1 MTKFDKNAKDLYQD
15 LISAGYFKD
24 DDGSINFS
32 IDDFME
38 SIKDEEVVRTLYDN
52 LIDDGFYRDD
62 TGKVILDIDT
72 FISNLI
78 DKRQIL
84 DYYPL
89 TENQRGVYID
99 WEMNRETEQYNI
111 PFVDKI
117 PAGIDAE
124 TLRQTLLTV
133 VDAHPYV
140 KTRLAERE
148 GEIVQ
153 LRLDNEPA
161 VVDVFKIDT
170 KPDAAFFQQRVRP
183 FNLFNDRLYRLEI
196 YDYQG
201 TLYLFQDFHHIIF
214 DGGSY
219 IVFLQDVSAVLAG
232 KEIITETYSAF
243 DRASEESELEKSEAY
258 SAAESYFNNLMNDFE
273 VASYPHS
280 SHPDSKKPSAGYV
293 YGLIEGTDIR
303 QYCRQNG
310 LTENSFFMAAFSEV
324 LQRVSRQKH
333 LFFTSITSGRVKAEM
348 QQIVGMFVKTLPV
361 VTCANLPEDADE
373 GKRSVKEAV
382 QQIQQQYIDTQG
394 NAIYPYTKI
403 VEKTG
408 ARSEILFVY
417 QGGLEADMD
426 NAKSANAN
434 GDENIQLDLDVVKMP
449 ISIEIVPVGNDFKVK
464 IEYDTSLYSLRD
476 MELLGRMYCAFARNC
491 VNAEYKQLSDVPMVD
506 REMTERVM
514 AVSAG
519 KRLDIDRG
527 QTFAGLFVEQ
537 ARRTPNALAVAD
549 ADSEYSY
556 GQLDKYSDTFAH
568 ALTVRGV
575 KPDMFVCVLLDR
587 TKEFALTVLSIHK
600 AGAAYTP
607 LDLEYPNERLSYM
620 IANSESRLVITTHA
634 ILRRKAEEGGLELGD
649 IDILY
654 LDDLDLTRET
664 GAINLSTPENLAYVI
679 YTSGS
684 TGKPKGVMLHQKG
697 LRNYI
702 ASIVDVLGITSR
714 DRISNHR
721 PFSFDAHIQDLY
733 PALTVGGS
741 IHIMPTEI
749 RKDMRGLREF
759 IVGHRITGGSYT
771 TSLGA
776 MLLEAYQLP
785 LRYMTLTGEK
795 MMGLVSGDVQLV
807 NGYGPTECT
816 DLISAYVL
824 EKGRVYSDIPIGR
837 PMANGHCFITDPTGN
852 LLPVG
857 VAGELCFASV
867 QVGRGYWKQPEKTAA
882 VFVDCPFLPNDE
894 EGNPVRMYHTGDLCR
909 WNGEDQLEYLGRID
923 NQVKLRGFRIEL
935 GEIESQA
942 SAVGGIR
949 QAVAEVRDVNGT
961 DHLVLYYT
969 LQEGATMTG
978 EDVRDALKSTSLAE
992 YMIPDAYVRLDEMP
1006 LTPNGKT
1013 NRRALPAPEIKAE
1026 EIVPPANQM
1035 EADLFAIASSLLKT
1049 DRFGVTTNLI
1059 SVGMTSLLAMRMSA
1073 TIHQQLGYEINMKEL
1088 LTDSTVRHLAE
1099 LAGSGRLKRSGD
1111 KVSRPVL
1118 DHYPLTENQRGV
1130 YIDWELNRGTR
1141 QYNIPSVDRIPAGV
1155 SAESLREALLA
1166 VVDAHPYIKTRLAE
1180 REGEVVQLRLD
1191 GEPAVVD
1198 AYKIDTE
1205 PDASFFQQ
1213 RVRPFDLFND
1223 RLYRIEIY
1231 DHNGELYLFK
1241 DFHHIVFD
1249 GGSQVSFSQD
1259 VADALSGKTV
1269 EPETYSAFDRA
1280 LDERELERS
1289 EAYSAAESYFDGL
1302 MGDCEVA
1309 SYPRSGRPDSGTP
1322 SAGLVSGLIG
1332 GAEIRKFCRQNNVTE
1347 NSYFMT
1353 AFSEVLQ
1360 RVLRRKHLLYTSI
1373 TSGRVTAEMLRIM
1386 GMFVK
1391 TLPVVTCAAVPEGA
1405 DEGKR
1410 PVKEAV
1416 RQMQRQYI
1424 DSQDNSIFPY
1434 TKIVEKTGTRAEIMF
1449 VYQGGLEAGAENPAE
1464 IGRGQE
1470 AVTLKQDIVKLPIT
1484 VVIVPRGTDF
1494 GVDVEYDA
1502 SLYSARDMKLLLGM
1516 LKNFSEHAAL
1526 AADNAVENIPLTNT
1540 NEQQKLIQIS
1550 SGDLLEYNTNETFVD
1565 LFRAHAKQQ
1574 PKAIAVADMKNRLT
1588 YTELDMLSDNI
1599 AAFLINKGVQPNDFV
1614 VIMMKR
1620 VKEFVVAVLGVQKA
1634 CAAYVPVDPEYP
1646 QERIDYMIEDSQA
1659 KFVLTEES
1667 IVEASSFKA
1676 TEVLPKPKPDNLAY
1690 MIYTSGST
1698 GKPKGT
1704 MLSHRALRACM
1715 AWNCKEFELKPGKKN
1730 AHHPSFSF
1738 DASVFDIFGPLSAGA
1753 EIHILDET
1761 IRKDM
1766 DAMTKY
1772 LVDNKITGMTMS
1784 TALGMALLN
1793 QCDLPLE
1800 YTMLG
1805 GEKFM
1810 PVKPTDVRLYNG
1822 YGPTEFTVCSSYH
1835 LIDQQKDIDIPIG
1848 RAVAN
1853 SLSVIC
1859 DQYGNLLPQGVP
1871 GELCLI
1877 GAQMAEGYWH
1887 RPDIT
1892 AKRFSDCK
1900 FKSLLPQFNGITL
1913 SKFYHTGDLAVWN
1926 DEDELMYL
1934 GRIDNQVKL
1943 RGFRIEMGEIETVAA
1958 QYEGVKAVAAEVLTV
1973 RGSQHLCLYFT
1984 ADKTIEKESLRD
1996 FMAQS
2001 LTEYMIP
2008 DAFMQL
2014 DVMPM
2019 TPGGKIA
2026 RKQLPVPELSA
2037 QVEYVQPANE
2047 IEQLIADTMAQ
2058 VLGIKEPVGA
2068 LDSFYALGGE
2078 SIKAIRLVSIL
2089 RQHGLELRVAQVMK
2103 LKTVRAIADVVTE
2116 DANRLS
2122 ISQEDWN
2129 GTVHNS
2135 AIVDFFFNLNLPE
2148 PNHFHQS
2155 LSAETIAPLDMNALK
2170 GALDAIVKHHDMLR
2184 AIVKDRALYVRS
2196 AEEDNLYRLFEF
2208 DFNNLNEAEISEA
2221 ILKKGTEIRSTF
2233 DIQNEGMM
2241 RVAVF
2246 HLLNRDVLLMV
2257 IHHLVIDGVSWRIIK
2272 EDLADSYKAL
2282 AQNKAVQLPQKT
2294 HSYRD
2299 YCEALRKWH
2308 TTPMAKQ
2315 ENAYWQRQLQSMD
2328 KENTSVGNDYSRQF
2342 AKTTVLIDEKH
2353 TDLLL
2358 HKSSTAYNTGVND
2371 LLLTALG
2378 RSYFKLTGNHS
2389 LSVQLEGHG
2398 REQFDKDLTIDRTI
2412 GWFTST
2418 YPVLLH
2424 HLGDD
2429 LRRNIR
2435 NVKESLHTIPNNGF
2449 GYSQL
2454 FGVEIEGMP
2463 LISFNY
2469 LGEMDAEQTENSFF
2483 VSTSYQTGPD
2493 ISEKNT
2499 FGASVNLNGSVTDG
2513 VLSFEMNYDKSILSE
2528 EFANSF
2534 VQLFVSE
2541 IAAITEHCA
2550 AATTTETTASD
2561 IGETNWSD
2569 DEFQTVCNSFGKR
2582 GETLQRI
2589 YPLTPMQEGMLLA
2602 YITNP
2607 DTEAYRMQTAF
2618 SMKALPTQE
2627 QLEKVMEVVAQ
2638 QYETLRTSIIFHD
2651 VQEYRQAILDRKL
2664 PVRMVDLSN
2673 ETKPEVAFL
2682 HVMEKDRKSKF
2693 DIQYDALVHLV
2704 CAKTSE
2710 NSCYLSLF
2718 MHHIIVD
2725 GWCLPLIND
2734 AFLKAL
2740 HHVILNAEIQ
2750 PFTVK
2755 PGQYENFV
2763 RELKSKDFNASL
2775 DYWKNLLAGYSTKA
2789 IVPKDK
2795 NIPAKER
2802 SLKASHAIEIDG
2814 ETVKKLQTFCKD
2826 ESLTINSILEFTWGL
2841 VLQTYNRT
2849 DDVVFVKVV
2858 SGRSGTLQNVEN
2870 TVGLFINSIPVR
2882 VRTSSDMTVCE
2893 AVHQVCTQ
2901 ASESNEHDFCPLSE
2915 IQQQSEL
2922 GMDLFQSILAFEN
2935 YPTND
2940 DKDAANPLGIE
2951 PFEVVEPNINE
2962 ITIAAYSDDN
2972 RMTIL
2977 MKFANDMY
2985 LDNTIK
2991 RTLSMM
2997 KNILCNIAENPYCK
3011 INELSLLTN
3020 DEADALAKLGK
3031 GRELKFNIS
3040 ETLPSIL
3047 REKAK
3052 EYADNTLLV
3061 FENRRYTFRQADEI
3075 TERLARYLKSIGLQH
3090 EQTIGVM
3097 IERSELLFIYSM
3109 AVMKAG
3115 GTYMPLDYHFPED
3128 RLMFMCEDADVRI
3141 ILTDDDLAALT
3152 LPSFKGQIIRRPELQ
3167 WAFDGEDKYV
3177 DVKLPEIKPEDRMVI
3192 LFTSGSTGK
3201 PKGVELEHHGIVNY
3215 CHWYAK
3221 EYEMTAS
3228 DRAVGYANYGFD
3240 AHMIDIYP
3248 IMLVGASVYIMP
3260 EDMRLDL
3267 MAMNLYINHN
3277 ELTIAFLTTQIGCQL
3292 VQMFDLKTM
3301 RVLSTGG
3308 EKMPPITPPN
3318 FRFVNPYGPTECSL
3332 FSTIYDVKTYF
3343 EGEYI
3348 GRAIDNYQLYIID
3361 SQGNLVPEGVPGEL
3375 LIAGTGVGRGYL
3387 NRPELTAQKFV
3398 DFRGQKAYHSGDLVR
3413 WAIDPFDGS
3422 HQIEFLGRIDGQ
3434 VKLRGLRIELGEIE
3448 NRILSFN
3455 GIRQV
3460 CVAVKEMAGTQ
3471 NLCAYF
3477 TAERPIDVDQLRNYI
3492 KEALAEFMVPAAL
3505 LQMEKLPLN
3514 ANGKVDRKALP
3525 VPEVSVNL
3533 KCVAPASRKEQILL
3547 EIAQNLMKRDDF
3559 GVTDDLFSLGMTSLL
3574 SIKMVA
3580 ASAKLGIVLKVG
3592 EMMKERNIRAM
3603 LSTTG
3608 SSWAG
3613 QYDPQKKNVVFIHGM
3628 TAYSDTKDYIDGLQ
3642 REFNVYVIEDLR
3654 DHFDYLFLEANM
3666 QEVVETYYM
3675 LLDTF
3680 LEGAG
3685 EVVAFTGHCFG
3696 GEIAYRLAVLWSQR
3710 KENTPVVQLL
3720 DTYWTRFNKY
3730 PTALDKMLQVIPDEV
3745 KDFINKNANGE
3756 NIEQFSK
3763 MTRIAGQD
3771 LRSPEVPDF
3780 QGKVI
3785 LFRAM
3790 EHTVDSNYQHLLN
3803 ALDALGKDISIIPK
3817 PILDEYEAD
3826 CNRVVDNEAFWKEI
3840 HPGVIVH
3847 QVQGS
3852 HMGMLAEEYV
3862 QEYVNSLSSNI

>member
-1 MTKFDKNAKDLYQD
+1 MTKFDKNAIDLYQD
-15 LISAGYFKD
+15 LIGAGYFRD
-24 DDGSINFS
+24 DDGSINFA
-32 IDDFME
+32 IEDFME
-38 SIKDEEVVRTLYDN
+38 SIKDEEIVRTLYDN
-52 LIDDGFYRDD
+52 LINDGFYRDD
-62 TGKVILDIDT
+62 AGNVILDVDT
-72 FISNLI
+72 FVSNLI

-89 TENQRGVYID
+89 TENQRGIYID

-124 TLRQTLLTV
+124 TLRQALLTV

-140 KTRLAERE
+140 KTRLAERN

-153 LRLDNEPA
+153 LRLDDEPA
-161 VVDVFKIDT
+161 VVDVFKIDNQ
-170 KPDAAFFQQRVRP
+170 PDAAFFQQRVRP

-201 TLYLFQDFHHIIF
+201 ALYLFQDFHHIIF

-219 IVFLQDVSAVLAG
+219 IVFLQDVSAALAG
-232 KEIITETYSAF
+232 QEILTETYSAF
-243 DRASEESELEKSEAY
+243 DHAFEEHELEQSEAY
-258 SAAESYFNNLMNDFE
+258 SAAESYFDNLMSDFE
-273 VASYPHS
+273 VASYPRS
-280 SHPDSKKPSAGYV
+280 SQPDSKNPSAGHIYV
-293 YGLIEGTDIR
+293 TIEGADIR
-303 QYCRQNG
+303 QFCRQNG
-310 LTENSFFMAAFSEV
+310 LTENSYFMSAFSEV
-324 LQRVSRQKH
+324 LQRVLRQKH
-333 LFFTSITSGRVKAEM
+333 LFYTSITSGRVEAEM

-361 VTCANLPEDADE
+361 VTCATLPENADE

-382 QQIQQQYIDTQG
+382 QQMQRQYIDTQS
-394 NAIYPYTKI
+394 NAIFPYTKI
-403 VEKTG
+403 VEKTD

-426 NAKSANAN
+426 NAKSAN
-434 GDENIQLDLDVVKMP
+434 DDLNIQLDLDVVKMP
-449 ISIEIVPVGNDFKVK
+449 ISIEIVPTGNDFKVK
-464 IEYDTSLYSLRD
+464 LEYDTSLYSSRD
-476 MELLGRMYCAFARNC
+476 MELLGRMFCAFSRNC
-491 VNAEYKQLSDVPMVD
+491 VNPQYKLMSEVPLVNQ
-506 REMTERVM
+506 EMTAQVM
-514 AVSAG
+514 KVSAG
-519 KRLDIDRG
+519 KCLDIDTT
-527 QTFAGLFVEQ
+527 QTFACLFVEQ

-549 ADSEYSY
+549 ADSEYTY
-556 GQLDKYSDTFAH
+556 EQLDKYSDTYAH
-568 ALTVRGV
+568 TLIDRGV
-575 KPDMFVCVLLDR
+575 KPDMFVCVMLDR
-587 TKEFALTVLSIHK
+587 TKEFPLTVLAIHK

-620 IANSESRLVITTHA
+620 IENSESPLMVTTHA
-634 ILRRKAEEGGLELGD
+634 ILQKKMEEGGLEFGD
-649 IDILY
+649 IGILF

-664 GAINLSTPENLAYVI
+664 EPINLSTPEKLAYMI

-702 ASIVDVLGITSR
+702 ASMVDVLQITGE

-741 IHIMPTEI
+741 IHIMPSEI

-759 IVGHRITGGSYT
+759 IVSHRITGGSYT

-776 MLLEAYQLP
+776 MLLEAYRLP
-785 LRYMTLTGEK
+785 LRYMALTGEK

-824 EKGRVYSDIPIGR
+824 EKDRVYSDIPIGR
-837 PMANGHCFITDPTGN
+837 PMANSHCFITDPTGN

-867 QVGRGYWKQPEKTAA
+867 QVGRGYWKLPEKTDE

-894 EGNPVRMYHTGDLCR
+894 NGHPVRMYHTGDLCR

-923 NQVKLRGFRIEL
+923 SQVKLRGFRIEL
-935 GEIESQA
+935 GEIESLA
-942 SAVGGIR
+942 SGIAGIR
-949 QAVAEVRDVNGT
+949 QAVAEVKNVNDT

-969 LQEGATMTG
+969 LQDGAFLD
-978 EDVRDALKSTSLAE
+978 EESIREALKSTSLAE
-992 YMIPDAYVRLDEMP
+992 YMIPDAYVRLDVMP

-1013 NRRALPAPEIKAE
+1013 NRKALPLPEIKAAE
-1026 EIVPPANQM
+1026 MVPPANQM
-1035 EADLFAIASSLLKT
+1035 ETELYAIASALLKT
-1049 DRFGVTTNLI
+1049 DQFGVTTNLI
-1059 SVGMTSLLAMRMSA
+1059 SVGLTSLLAMRMSA
-1073 TIHQQLGYEINMKEL
+1073 SIHQQLGYEINMKDL

-1099 LAGSGRLKRSGD
+1099 LAGNGQLKRSDG
-1111 KVSRPVL
+1111 KVARPVL
-1118 DHYPLTENQRGV
+1118 KYYPLTENQRGV
-1130 YIDWELNRGTR
+1130 YIDWEMNRGTE
-1141 QYNIPSVDRIPAGV
+1141 QYNIPSVEKMPTGID
-1155 SAESLREALLA
+1155 AESLKRALLT
-1166 VVDAHPYIKTRLAE
+1166 VVDAHPYLKTRLAE

-1191 GEPAVVD
+1191 SEPAVVD
-1198 AYKIDTE
+1198 VFKTDTK
-1205 PDASFFQQ
+1205 PDAAFFQQ

-1223 RLYRIEIY
+1223 RLYRLEIY
-1231 DHNGELYLFK
+1231 DCNGEVYLFQ
-1241 DFHHIVFD
+1241 DFHHIIFD
-1249 GGSQVSFSQD
+1249 GGSQVSFTQD
-1259 VADALSGKTV
+1259 VSDVLSGKAV

-1280 LDERELERS
+1280 LDEHGLEQS

-1309 SYPRSGRPDSGTP
+1309 SYPRSSRPDSKTP
-1322 SAGLVSGLIG
+1322 SAGLVTGLIDG
-1332 GAEIRKFCRQNNVTE
+1332 TEIRRFCRRNGCTE
-1347 NSYFMT
+1347 NSYFMA

-1360 RVLRRKHLLYTSI
+1360 RVLRRKRLLYTSI

-1391 TLPVVTCAAVPEGA
+1391 TLPVVTCASVPEGA

-1410 PVKEAV
+1410 SVKESV
-1416 RQMQRQYI
+1416 QQMQRQYI
-1424 DSQDNSIFPY
+1424 DTQDNSIFPY
-1434 TKIVEKTGTRAEIMF
+1434 TKIVEKTGLRAEILF
-1449 VYQGGLEAGAENPAE
+1449 VYQGGLEAGQETPAE
-1464 IGRGQE
+1464 DVGGNEEIQ
-1470 AVTLKQDIVKLPIT
+1470 LKLDIAKMPVT
-1484 VVIVPRGTDF
+1484 VVIAPMGGDF
-1494 GVDVEYDA
+1494 HVDVEYDA
-1502 SLYSARDMKLLLGM
+1502 SLYSARDMELLFGMMKSYSEQAAAAEDQAVGDIALTCDEEQKKLVQL
-1516 LKNFSEHAAL
+1516 
-1526 AADNAVENIPLTNT
+1526 
-1540 NEQQKLIQIS
+1540 S
-1550 SGDLLEYNTNETFVD
+1550 SGDLLEYNTNETFID
-1565 LFRAHAKQQ
+1565 LFRTHAKQQ
-1574 PKAIAVADMKNRLT
+1574 PEAIAVVDMKSRLT
-1588 YTELDMLSDNI
+1588 YAELDTLSDNI
-1599 AAFLINKGVQPNDFV
+1599 AAFLINKGVQPNDFMA
-1614 VIMMKR
+1614 IMMKR

-1646 QERIDYMIEDSQA
+1646 QDRIDYMIEDSQA

-1676 TEVLPKPKPDNLAY
+1676 TEILPKPEPDNLAY

-1753 EIHILDET
+1753 EIHIFDET

-1800 YTMLG
+1800 YMMLG

-1810 PVKPTDVRLYNG
+1810 PVKSTDVRLYNG

-1877 GAQMAEGYWH
+1877 GAQMADGYWH

-1892 AKRFSDCK
+1892 AERFADCK

-1926 DEDELMYL
+1926 EENELMYL
-1934 GRIDNQVKL
+1934 SRIDNQVKL

-1958 QYEGVKAVAAEVLTV
+1958 QYEGVKAVAADVLTV
-1973 RGSQHLCLYFT
+1973 KGSQHLCLYFT
-1984 ADKTIEKESLRD
+1984 ADKAVVKESLRD

-2026 RKQLPVPELSA
+2026 RKQLPVPDLSG

-2047 IEQLIADTMAQ
+2047 TEQLIADTMAQ

-2078 SIKAIRLVSIL
+2078 SIKAIRLVSLL

-2103 LKTVRAIADVVTE
+2103 LKTVRAIADVVME
-2116 DANRLS
+2116 DANHLS
-2122 ISQEDWN
+2122 ISQEAWS
-2129 GTVHNS
+2129 GAVPNS
-2135 AIVDFFFNLNLPE
+2135 AIVDFFFNLNLPK

-2155 LSAETIAPLDMNALK
+2155 LSAETIAPLDMNAFK
-2170 GALDAIVKHHDMLR
+2170 GALDAIVNHHDMLR
-2184 AIVKDRALYVRS
+2184 ALVKDGSLFVRF
-2196 AEEDNLYRLFEF
+2196 ADEDKLYRLFEF
-2208 DFNNLNEAEISEA
+2208 DCKNLNENEISET

-2246 HLLNRDVLLMV
+2246 HLSNRDVLLMV

-2282 AQNKAVQLPQKT
+2282 AQNKPVQLPQKT

-2308 TTPMAKQ
+2308 SSPMAKQ
-2315 ENAYWQRQLQSMD
+2315 ENAYWQRQRQAMD
-2328 KENTSVGNDYSRQF
+2328 KESSSAGNDYSRQF
-2342 AKTTVLIDEKH
+2342 AKTTLQIDEKH

-2358 HKSSTAYNTGVND
+2358 HKSSTAYNTGIND

-2378 RSYFKLTGNHS
+2378 RSYFKLTGNRS

-2398 REQFDKDLTIDRTI
+2398 REQFDKDLAIDRTI

-2424 HLGDD
+2424 DLGSD
-2429 LRRNIR
+2429 LRHDIR
-2435 NVKESLHTIPNNGF
+2435 NVKESLHAIPNNGF

-2454 FGVEIEGMP
+2454 FGVNIEGMP
-2463 LISFNY
+2463 LVSFNY
-2469 LGEMDAEQTENSFF
+2469 LGEMDAEQTEESFF
-2483 VSTSYQTGPD
+2483 VPTSYRTGLD

-2513 VLSFEMNYDKSILSE
+2513 VLSFEMNYDKSVLPD
-2528 EFANSF
+2528 EFADSF

-2541 IAAITEHCA
+2541 IAAIAEHCA
-2550 AATTTETTASD
+2550 AATSTEITASD
-2561 IGETNWSD
+2561 LGETAWSD
-2569 DEFQTVCNSFGKR
+2569 DEFQSVCNSFGKH

-2618 SMKALPTQE
+2618 SMKALPTRE
-2627 QLEKVMEVVAQ
+2627 QLETVMELVAQ

-2664 PVRMVDLSN
+2664 PVRMVDISN
-2673 ETKPEVAFL
+2673 EAKPEVAFL
-2682 HVMEKDRKSKF
+2682 HVMEKDRKAKF
-2693 DIQYDALVHLV
+2693 DIQHDALFHLV
-2704 CAKTSE
+2704 CAKTGE
-2710 NSCYLSLF
+2710 KSCYLSLF

-2740 HHVILNAEIQ
+2740 HHVMLNVEIQ

-2755 PGQYENFV
+2755 PGQYESFV
-2763 RELKSKDFNASL
+2763 RELKSKDFDASL
-2775 DYWKNLLAGYSTKA
+2775 DYWKNLLTGYSTKA

-2826 ESLTINSILEFTWGL
+2826 ESLTINSVLELTWGL

-2849 DDVVFVKVV
+2849 DDAVFVKVV
-2858 SGRSGTLQNVEN
+2858 SGRSGTSQNVEN
-2870 TVGLFINSIPVR
+2870 VVGLFINSIPVR

-2893 AVHQVCTQ
+2893 AVRQVCTQ

-2940 DKDAANPLGIE
+2940 DKDVANPLGIE

-2985 LDNTIK
+2985 RDDTIK
-2991 RTLSMM
+2991 RTLRMM

-3011 INELSLLTN
+3011 ISELSLLTN
-3020 DEADALAKLGK
+3020 DETEALVELGK
-3031 GRELKFNIS
+3031 GKELNFDTS

-3061 FENRRYTFRQADEI
+3061 FENRQYTFRQADEI

-3090 EQTIGVM
+3090 EQAVGVM
-3097 IERSELLFIYSM
+3097 IERSELMFIYSM

-3115 GTYMPLDYHFPED
+3115 GTYMPLDSHFPED

-3141 ILTDDDLAALT
+3141 ILTDDGLASHI
-3152 LPSFKGQIIRRPELQ
+3152 LPSYKGQIIRRPELQ
-3167 WAFDGEDKYV
+3167 WAFDNEDKYA
-3177 DVKLPEIKPEDRMVI
+3177 DVRLPEIKPEDRMVI

-3201 PKGVELEHHGIVNY
+3201 PKGVELEQHGIVNY
-3215 CHWYAK
+3215 CHWYVH
-3221 EYEMTAS
+3221 EYEMSAS

-3248 IMLVGASVYIMP
+3248 IMLAGASVYIMP

-3267 MAMNLYINHN
+3267 MAMSKYIDQNK
-3277 ELTIAFLTTQIGCQL
+3277 LTIAFFTTQIGCQL

-3301 RVLSTGG
+3301 RLLSTGG

-3318 FRFVNPYGPTECSL
+3318 FRFINPYGPTECSL

-3348 GRAIDNYQLYIID
+3348 GCAIDNYQLYIVD

-3375 LIAGTGVGRGYL
+3375 LIAGTGVARGYL

-3413 WAIDPFDGS
+3413 WAIDPYDGS

-3460 CVAVKEMAGTQ
+3460 CVAVIEMAGTQ

-3477 TAERPIDVDQLRNYI
+3477 TAERLIDVDQLRSYI
-3492 KEALAEFMVPAAL
+3492 KEALAEFMVPAAFI
-3505 LQMEKLPLN
+3505 QMDKLPLN

-3525 VPEVSVNL
+3525 LPEVSVNL
-3533 KCVAPASRKEQILL
+3533 ECVAPASRKEQILL

-3580 ASAKLGIVLKVG
+3580 SSAKLGIVLKVG

-3613 QYDPQKKNVVFIHGM
+3613 PYDPQKKNVVFIHGM

-3654 DHFDYLFLEANM
+3654 DHFDYLFLEADM

-3680 LEGAG
+3680 LEGYG

-3710 KENTPVVQLL
+3710 KGNTPVVQLL

-3730 PTALDKMLQVIPDEV
+3730 PTALDKMLQVIPDDV
-3745 KDFINKNANGE
+3745 KDFINNSANGE
-3756 NIEQFSK
+3756 TIEQFSK

-3790 EHTVDSNYQHLLN
+3790 EHAIDSNYQQLLS

-3817 PILDEYEAD
+3817 PIMDEYEAD
-3826 CNRVVDNEAFWKEI
+3826 CNRVVDNEAFWIEM

-3847 QVQGS
+3847 HVQGS
-3852 HMGMLAEEYV
+3852 HMGMLAEKYVHEYV
-3862 QEYVNSLSSNI
+3862 TSLVSNV